1 MDLSALA
8 TAFLAMV
15 AVGGVAYV
23 FIYPKLSGEERAEKR
38 QQALVEDGTT
48 RVRRGAD
55 PEAKRRESV
64 AASLKELES
73 REKERTKLT
82 LNKRLLQAGLD
93 WQPQKFYM
101 VGAGAGL
108 LSAFLLF
115 VVTGNP
121 LMLPIGLIVGGVG
134 IPFWFLTFMKNRR
147 IKAFLKELPNALDVI
162 TRGLKS
168 GLPLADCLRM
178 ISAEAQEPVKT
189 EFRLIVEAQ
198 SVGISIGDAALK
210 LFERMPI
217 AEANFFGI
225 VLAIQQ
231 KTGGNLSES
240 LSNLS
245 KVVRERRKMRDKVK
259 AVSMEAKASA
269 GIIASLPVVVALLVY
284 ATSPAYIEK
293 LWITEAGRIVLMGCG
308 IWMFFGVLIMRKMIN
323 FDI

>member
-1 MDLSALA
+1 MDISALS

-23 FIYPKLSGEERAEKR
+23 FIYPLLSGEARAEKR
-38 QQALVEDGTT
+38 QQALVEDGSV
-48 RVRRGAD
+48 RVRRGSD
-55 PEAKRRESV
+55 PETKRRESV
-64 AASLKELES
+64 ASSLKEIEA

-82 LNKRLLQAGLD
+82 LSKRLLQAGLD
-93 WQPQKFYM
+93 WHPRKFYM
-101 VGAGAGL
+101 VSVVSAILTAIILFVTTQNLLLLPVGL
-108 LSAFLLF
+108 L
-115 VVTGNP
+115 
-121 LMLPIGLIVGGVG
+121 IGAIG
-134 IPFWFLTFMKNRR
+134 IPFWFMGFMKNKR
-147 IKAFLKELPNALDVI
+147 IKAFLNELPNALDVI

-178 ISAEAQEPVKT
+178 ISAEAAEPLKT

-198 SVGISIGDAALK
+198 SLGISIGDAALK
-210 LFERMPI
+210 LFERVPI
-217 AEANFFGI
+217 PEANFFGI
-225 VLAIQQ
+225 VLSIQQ
-231 KTGGNLSES
+231 KTGGNLAES

-245 KVVRERRKMRDKVK
+245 KVVRERRKMKNKVQ

-269 GIIASLPVVVALLVY
+269 GIIACLPITVALLVY

-308 IWMFFGVLIMRKMIN
+308 IWMFFGVMIMRKMIN

>member
-1 MDLSALA
+1 MDFSSLA

-23 FIYPKLSGEERAEKR
+23 FIYPRLSGDARGEKR
-38 QQALVEDGTT
+38 QQALIEEGTL
-48 RVRRGAD
+48 RVRRGVD
-55 PEAKRRESV
+55 TERNRRETV
-64 AASLKELES
+64 AASLKEIDA

-82 LNKRLLQAGLD
+82 LTKRLQQAGLD
-93 WQPQKFYM
+93 WQPRKFYLVSFGCALM
-101 VGAGAGL
+101 TAFALLIATGNLLLFPVGL
-108 LSAFLLF
+108 LVGS
-115 VVTGNP
+115 
-121 LMLPIGLIVGGVG
+121 IGL
-134 IPFWFLTFMKNRR
+134 PFWFMSYLKKRR
-147 IKAFLKELPNALDVI
+147 IKSFLDELPNALDVI

-168 GLPLADCLRM
+168 GLPLGDCLRM
-178 ISAEAQEPVKT
+178 ISAEAAEPVKT

-210 LFERMPI
+210 LFERVPVP
-217 AEANFFGI
+217 EANFFGI
-225 VLAIQQ
+225 VLSIQQ

-240 LSNLS
+240 LGNLS
-245 KVVRERRKMRDKVK
+245 KVVRERRKMKNKVQ

-284 ATSPAYIEK
+284 FSSPTYIEK

-308 IWMFFGVLIMRKMIN
+308 IWMFFGVMIMRKMIN